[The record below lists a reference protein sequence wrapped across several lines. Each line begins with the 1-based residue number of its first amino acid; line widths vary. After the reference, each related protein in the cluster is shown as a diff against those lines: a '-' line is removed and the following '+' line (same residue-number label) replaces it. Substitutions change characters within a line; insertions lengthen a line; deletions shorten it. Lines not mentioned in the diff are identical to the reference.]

1 MQENRFKRSPSGRAR
16 AVRFAALV
24 CVLAVGV
31 SALAY
36 LKQSGAPETLST
48 AEKPQV
54 VERPARDGVLP
65 PAQRNAAES
74 VDAASVRSEPEENA
88 VRKPEESPEPQTAFT
103 IAMPV
108 EGDLV
113 QLYAMDHLSYDP
125 TTRDWRTH
133 DGVDIRAAM
142 GAEVRAAADG
152 TVAAVEKDGAL
163 GTVVTIRHPGGYL
176 TRYGNLDEV
185 CAVETGQKVCRGD
198 VIGCVGASALM
209 EAGQESHLHFALCAG
224 EASVNPADYFA
235 W

>member
-1 MQENRFKRSPSGRAR
+1 MQENRFHRSPKDRVR
-16 AVRFAALV
+16 VVRFAALV

-36 LKQSGAPETLST
+36 YKQSREPEQLST
-48 AEKPQV
+48 ASVPQV
-54 VERPARDGVLP
+54 VEQPAKDEVLP
-65 PAQRNAAES
+65 PAQRNAAKS
-74 VDAASVRSEPEENA
+74 VDAASVQKEPKAENTPEPEPEETS
-88 VRKPEESPEPQTAFT
+88 VFT

-113 QLYAMDHLSYDP
+113 QLYSMDHLSYDP

-133 DGVDIRAAM
+133 DGIDIRAAA

-152 TVAAVEKDGAL
+152 TVAAVEQDSAL

-176 TRYGNLDEV
+176 TCYGNLDGEPV
-185 CAVETGQKVCRGD
+185 VEAGRQVCRGD
-198 VIGCVGASALM
+198 VIGVVGASALM

-224 EASVNPADYFA
+224 DTSLNPTDYFS